1 MLVLIYLLG
10 DLINYLKDGKCDCEV
25 CSPKIVITVTDT
37 SDVEQKQKQE
47 PKTVGK
53 LKGSFVILLLKCRTI
68 HL

>member
-37 SDVEQKQKQE
+37 SDVEQKQE
-47 PKTVGK
+47 PETVGK
-53 LKGSFVILLLKCRTI
+53 LKGSFVILL
-68 HL
+68 